1 MIEGNQRKPLYRE
14 NSSRDRNGL
23 VTVGGGFLFLTEG
36 SIVTGPQ
43 TGAGS
48 AAMGE
53 ERQEL
58 KHRGTTRLIISHC
71 LVDHGRNFTPLTNGK
86 HLEFGRFSSPNFSV
100 TATSTNH

>member
-1 MIEGNQRKPLYRE
+1 MTGGNQRKPLYGE
-14 NSSRDRNGL
+14 KSSRDRNGL
-23 VTVGGGFLFLTEG
+23 VAVGGSFQLLTER
-36 SIVTGPQ
+36 STVTGPQ

-71 LVDHGRNFTPLTNGK
+71 LVGHGRNFTPLTNGK
-86 HLEFGRFSSPNFSV
+86 HLEFGRFSSQNFSI